1 MTDVEFRAG
10 VKEVHNTCIKYN
22 FMEREAY
29 PYGFGIKVADL
40 IAQWNDYDSCESTS
54 KSIMRDE
61 LRGFLP
67 IMDKWVIKENE
78 PLLSVR
84 LSEGGLA
91 GEKRELHLSEAFVFL
106 HCDLAK
112 PVFDIKEVEL
122 AKKYILDNV
131 IPAFDNCRG
140 NKNNFISQDYFYES
154 LEDILVSYNV
164 FNTKITNNMLSLLDI
179 KYEELNRSS
188 LCNLRNDIL
197 ITPLEYASPYK
208 LEKPDTYFGT
218 SKKGVFGA
226 NVLLDK
232 NTLDEMCEKLEVD
245 LLTIIPISKDRLMF
259 VKDEVRNYPTF
270 TDSLRNIIWKEK
282 NADFLSDGVFL
293 YDKNSAEINYYSYD
307 IDELCMWFVPDS
319 DEYFIP
325 NNSFLKSLNLTH

>member
-1 MTDVEFRAG
+1 MTDVEFRAS

-22 FMEREAY
+22 FMERKAY

-61 LRGFLP
+61 LKGFLP

-91 GEKRELHLSEAFVFL
+91 GEKKEFHLSEAFVFL

-131 IPAFDNCRG
+131 IPALDNCRG

-164 FNTKITNNMLSLLDI
+164 FNTKITNSMLSLLDI
-179 KYEELNRSS
+179 KYEELNRAS
-188 LCNLRNDIL
+188 LCNLRNNIL
-197 ITPLEYASPYK
+197 ITPLEYAPPYN
-208 LEKPDTYFGT
+208 LEKPDTYFAT
-218 SKKGVFGA
+218 SKKVCL
-226 NVLLDK
+226 VL
-232 NTLDEMCEKLEVD
+232 MCY
-245 LLTIIPISKDRLMF
+245 LTRIL
-259 VKDEVRNYPTF
+259 
-270 TDSLRNIIWKEK
+270 
-282 NADFLSDGVFL
+282 
-293 YDKNSAEINYYSYD
+293 
-307 IDELCMWFVPDS
+307 
-319 DEYFIP
+319 
-325 NNSFLKSLNLTH
+325 